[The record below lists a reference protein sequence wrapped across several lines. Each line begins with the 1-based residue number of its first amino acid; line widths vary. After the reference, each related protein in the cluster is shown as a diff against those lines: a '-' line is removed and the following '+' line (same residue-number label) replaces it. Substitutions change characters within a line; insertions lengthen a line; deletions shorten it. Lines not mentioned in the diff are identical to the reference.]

1 MKLLLL
7 IVILSSSLF
16 SMSTLQPTYSLQASG
31 DVQDMSYHVPYL
43 YTATSNGTVD
53 VFNVQTQKKSLTI
66 QIPAIKDFMG
76 DEVSAKVYS
85 VDVLN
90 NTLLIVSQGEKGYRN
105 LWLYTQGTLEK
116 KIDIAQHFF
125 IKEARFID
133 EQHALLALLS
143 NELVLYDL
151 NKNSVIKIE
160 QVSPSS
166 FSDFT
171 LSEDKQM
178 IITTDESG
186 VVRALETRTLKEIK
200 KYKAFNLDKIFQLDF
215 KHKTL
220 LTAGQDR
227 KSVLYINNQTHE
239 FDFDFLIYS
248 CALNENASLA
258 AIAYNENNDVVIIDT
273 STQNK
278 KYRLIQNKAVIT
290 KILFTQHKE
299 LFVASESK
307 KINFWRLP

>member
-7 IVILSSSLF
+7 IVVLSSSLF
-16 SMSTLQPTYSLQASG
+16 CMSTLQPTYSLEASG
-31 DVQDMSYHVPYL
+31 DVQDMSYHAPYL
-43 YTATSNGTVD
+43 YTATSNGVVD
-53 VFNVQTQKKSLTI
+53 VFNVQTQKRSHTI
-66 QIPAIKDFMG
+66 QIPAIKDFIG
-76 DEVSAKVYS
+76 DEVNAKLYS
-85 VDVLN
+85 IDYLN
-90 NTLLIVSQGEKGYRN
+90 DKLLIVSQGEKGYRN
-105 LWLYTQGTLEK
+105 LWLYANETLEK
-116 KIDIAQHFF
+116 KINITQHFF
-125 IKEARFID
+125 IKEARFIN
-133 EQHALLALLS
+133 ESQILLALLS

-160 QVSPSS
+160 QVSPSA
-166 FSDFT
+166 FSDLT

-186 VVRALETRTLKEIK
+186 VVRALETQTLKEIK
-200 KYKAFNLDKIFQLDF
+200 KYKALNLDKVFQLDY
-215 KHKTL
+215 KHHTL

-248 CALNENASLA
+248 CALNEDASLA
-258 AIAYNENNDVVIIDT
+258 AIAYNENNDVVIIET

-278 KYRLIQNKAVIT
+278 TYRLTQNKAVIT
-290 KILFTQHKE
+290 KILFTQPKE